1 MSYLTIN
8 LPAAEGAVLLSEDN
22 FKKWI
27 YVSSKNDD
35 PNKIN
40 LVGRWVLVRASQ
52 DPNLPG
58 GDGGSTNIDF
68 RPGNVIWPDADETV
82 VDANG
87 KSVKKVKHDIDF
99 SMIVNLPE

>member
-35 PNKIN
+35 PNKTN
-40 LVGRWVLVRASQ
+40 LVGRWVLVRATQ

-58 GDGGSTNIDF
+58 GGGGSTDINFQIGNVIAPDAQSVIDADGKVVDNVKHNIDF
-68 RPGNVIWPDADETV
+68 G
-82 VDANG
+82 
-87 KSVKKVKHDIDF
+87 
-99 SMIVNLPE
+99 MITELPTT

>member
-35 PNKIN
+35 PNKNN
-40 LVGRWVLVRASQ
+40 LVGRWVLVRATQ

-58 GDGGSTNIDF
+58 GDGGSSDIKF
-68 RPGNVIWPDADETV
+68 LMGNVIAPDADPV
-82 VDANG
+82 VDSNG
-87 KSVKKVKHDIDF
+87 KVVNKVKHDIDF